1 MEFDAL
7 FIRTTT
13 SLNHYTFR
21 LSQLATQNG
30 LAVIDD
36 PQSIIRCTNKVY
48 LKELFEKEKI
58 PAPLSMLLFKSNI
71 NSYEEITEQLGSPFI
86 LKIPDG
92 SFSIGM
98 KKVNNEIEL
107 DEALKVLFDKSS
119 ILLAQEFTPTDF
131 DWRIGILNGEPLY
144 ACKYYMAKG
153 HWQIYCHYASGRSR
167 CGLVETIP
175 IYQVPR
181 KVLDTA
187 LRAASFIGKG
197 LYGVD
202 LKMVNDRAIV
212 IEINDNPSIDHGLED
227 AILGDELYYR
237 LLNNFWRM
245 LDVKRF

>member
-1 MEFDAL
+1 M
-7 FIRTTT
+7 
-13 SLNHYTFR
+13 NHYTFR

-58 PAPLSMLLFKSNI
+58 PAPLSMLLFKSNV

-98 KKVNNEIEL
+98 KKVNNKEEL

-153 HWQIYCHYASGRSR
+153 HCKS
-167 CGLVETIP
+167 
-175 IYQVPR
+175 
-181 KVLDTA
+181 
-187 LRAASFIGKG
+187 
-197 LYGVD
+197 
-202 LKMVNDRAIV
+202 IV
-212 IEINDNPSIDHGLED
+212 TMLP
-227 AILGDELYYR
+227 DEAVAD
-237 LLNNFWRM
+237 W
-245 LDVKRF
+245 

>member
-1 MEFDAL
+1 MDIHAELLTEEDATRLMEFDAL

-58 PAPLSMLLFKSNI
+58 PAPLSMLLFKSNV

-153 HWQIYCHYASGRSR
+153 HWQSIAIMLPDGAAAGWWRLFLFIKCRVRYWIQR
-167 CGLVETIP
+167 CV
-175 IYQVPR
+175 
-181 KVLDTA
+181 
-187 LRAASFIGKG
+187 
-197 LYGVD
+197 
-202 LKMVNDRAIV
+202 
-212 IEINDNPSIDHGLED
+212 
-227 AILGDELYYR
+227 R
-237 LLNNFWRM
+237 LLLLGKACM
-245 LDVKRF
+245 E